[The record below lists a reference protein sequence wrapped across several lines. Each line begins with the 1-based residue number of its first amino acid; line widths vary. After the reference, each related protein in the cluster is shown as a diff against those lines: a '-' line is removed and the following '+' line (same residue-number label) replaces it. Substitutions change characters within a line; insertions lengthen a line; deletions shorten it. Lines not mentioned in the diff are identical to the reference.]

1 MRHLI
6 YNLGLALTIFTA
18 LPILSGHAVTLSNG
32 KTYFDRVPQLLDAYA
47 TQNVVTASGAAYF
60 FKVSALLVRLL
71 IFGYGLC
78 VIPAIGA
85 LIYLDLPHF
94 PKVRF
99 PTGSF

>member
-47 TQNVVTASGAAYF
+47 T
-60 FKVSALLVRLL
+60 
-71 IFGYGLC
+71 
-78 VIPAIGA
+78 
-85 LIYLDLPHF
+85 
-94 PKVRF
+94 
-99 PTGSF
+99 